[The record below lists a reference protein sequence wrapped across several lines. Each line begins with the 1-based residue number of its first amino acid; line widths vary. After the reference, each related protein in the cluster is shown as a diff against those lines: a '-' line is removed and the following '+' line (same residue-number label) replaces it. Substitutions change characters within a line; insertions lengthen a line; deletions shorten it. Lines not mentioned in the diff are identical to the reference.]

1 MLLRALEGDGV
12 GAPVKAG
19 THRMTWT
26 VTDDYPNFNST
37 AFTVK
42 MTKIVDKIIR
52 ENPTQWL
59 WFQKRWNT
67 TPDMATKRTK
77 HHTVGDKRL
86 RRKAAANE
94 AAKKAAE
101 AEKKEEQPAK

>member
-1 MLLRALEGDGV
+1 MALV
-12 GAPVKAG
+12 P
-19 THRMTWT
+19 
-26 VTDDYPNFNST
+26 
-37 AFTVK
+37 
-42 MTKIVDKIIR
+42 
-52 ENPTQWL
+52 WL

-86 RRKAAANE
+86 RRKAEANE

-101 AEKKEEQPAK
+101 TEKKEEQPAK